1 MNIIID
7 SNQRCGVDSFIVQIS
22 FLILVMSLLDF
33 LLHVKPD
40 INFMLPTKWLEGLL
54 YNPLILF
61 SDPKL

>member
-1 MNIIID
+1 
-7 SNQRCGVDSFIVQIS
+7 
-22 FLILVMSLLDF
+22 MSLLDF